1 MEQTTIAEVLP
12 NESTLSEEPEET
24 DEAAESYA
32 VIDYS
37 PQLNRI
43 ETALDKI
50 NEQLETQDTISYL
63 EENGIS
69 FINGKVNNSDIFS
82 ALLMIVIMLG
92 LIFGALVFRHFRK

>member
-1 MEQTTIAEVLP
+1 MEQEQTMS
-12 NESTLSEEPEET
+12 STEITVEETPTPEET
-24 DEAAESYA
+24 EEASESY

-43 ETALDKI
+43 EIALDKI
-50 NEQLETQDTISYL
+50 NEQFETQGSISYL

-82 ALLMIVIMLG
+82 VLLMIVIMLG